1 MAVFPL
7 QNDPTPCSA
16 ETLVKQFT
24 IPVYLG
30 ISPETILGF
39 ASCVWIKSLTRSIGA
54 VAVFAIEPE
63 TPPAAK
69 SLKKPSGSCLLRVF
83 VIERE
88 KNWVKNVQAVREKK
102 KEKKEIRSLS
112 DDDDVLLLA
121 GDLSFSS
128 EIPTRENER
137 GRSGRKRDVD
147 LSLFH
152 LISFERDLLEKRVN
166 I

>member
-1 MAVFPL
+1 MS
-7 QNDPTPCSA
+7 Q
-16 ETLVKQFT
+16 K
-24 IPVYLG
+24 
-30 ISPETILGF
+30 
-39 ASCVWIKSLTRSIGA
+39 RS
-54 VAVFAIEPE
+54 
-63 TPPAAK
+63 
-69 SLKKPSGSCLLRVF
+69 SSQ
-83 VIERE
+83 RE
-88 KNWVKNVQAVREKK
+88 K

>member
-1 MAVFPL
+1 MFGMR
-7 QNDPTPCSA
+7 
-16 ETLVKQFT
+16 ERK
-24 IPVYLG
+24 
-30 ISPETILGF
+30 
-39 ASCVWIKSLTRSIGA
+39 
-54 VAVFAIEPE
+54 IESKTFE
-63 TPPAAK
+63 Q
-69 SLKKPSGSCLLRVF
+69 S
-83 VIERE
+83 
-88 KNWVKNVQAVREKK
+88 EKK